1 MLKKISYW
9 FVVQVISAAL
19 KCFIIMFCHTVY
31 LNRNVFKNQKTEGA
45 AHFQLTKRDRI
56 AQLSLLKDRTSV
68 ALNIIPNRLYE
79 HTEYHLLTNTSGF
92 SVELLLQRL
101 TPTVFYIQ
109 VFFFFYRSCWQFIRL
124 HAASSG
130 ATKGFILLFSH
141 MQSSPQRPVNTL

>member
-79 HTEYHLLTNTSGF
+79 HTEYNLLTNTSGF

-109 VFFFFYRSCWQFIRL
+109 VFFFFFTGLVGSLSDYMQL
-124 HAASSG
+124 PLEPQKASYYSFHTCSR
-130 ATKGFILLFSH
+130 ALKD
-141 MQSSPQRPVNTL
+141 P